1 MRLQELTRGAFS
13 QALERRVG
21 ADMPLPN
28 GHAHLL
34 LREGAEELT
43 MGQVYRRRT
52 GGCGR
57 RRTVAG
63 IWVRSLAVAAGV
75 LAHGLSSVSLASAD
89 PVPLPTTDFSLKA
102 DLKRGG
108 SIDIA
113 HSQGRMRVEI
123 QKPNVPGSMV
133 GIIDLKARR
142 MVVRTPNLPNMAVE
156 IELPLEYVL
165 GALSGTGLRVGEDT
179 VAGEACDVWKVD
191 PQMKSALGPT
201 TACITPDGIALRTVV
216 EIKGTKQTV
225 FEATS
230 LTRAP
235 QDQAQFQLP
244 PGTQVVKVPKGKI
257 GAALGIPGLGG
268 GPAEAPPAAAPQAP
282 GPATK
287 P

>member
-1 MRLQELTRGAFS
+1 
-13 QALERRVG
+13 
-21 ADMPLPN
+21 
-28 GHAHLL
+28 
-34 LREGAEELT
+34 
-43 MGQVYRRRT
+43 MGQDDRRRA

-57 RRTVAG
+57 RAVAG
-63 IWVRSLAVAAGV
+63 IARPAFAILAGTMVALLSPVSPVR
-75 LAHGLSSVSLASAD
+75 AD
-89 PVPLPTTDFSLKA
+89 PVPLPTTDFALKA

-108 SIDIA
+108 TLDLA
-113 HSQGRMRVEI
+113 HSRGRMRVEI
-123 QKPNVPGSMV
+123 QKPNIPGSMV
-133 GIIDLKARR
+133 GIIDLKARS

-156 IELPLEYVL
+156 IELPPEYVL

-191 PQMKSALGPT
+191 PQMKSALGAT
-201 TACITPDGIALRTVV
+201 TACITPDGIALRTTV
-216 EIKGTKQTV
+216 EIKGAKHTV

-244 PGTQVVKVPKGKI
+244 AGIQVMKVPKGKI

-268 GPAEAPPAAAPQAP
+268 PAEAPAAPP
-282 GPATK
+282 PATTK